1 MFLIIR
7 QIIKNLAVLKY
18 KTISLPITKT
28 AERYKKIMRDID
40 SYNDC
45 RFCIDNIWRGE
56 TVVRFVILL
65 LGSIIFVINFSGC
78 STIYRDYIDQHVDSA
93 VEMEKARA
101 ARGEIN
107 VILLPGCA
115 AKPGEEDTLF
125 SCLKLSRDV
134 NPESVK
140 LPPGEKLYLGHISE
154 FIVRALK
161 HYQLQESFKDFY
173 GCRIVLKFRKLT
185 PQELRSRKFTDYSSI
200 AVGTASTVAGTASA
214 VAGTAGTVVGT
225 AAMMPVGAVLFLVDG
240 IKTEIDRR
248 DFEKRTENM
257 GLPEPKKNTV
267 YQMLESGG
275 RTLLHVKDEI
285 VNKLTGKHSE
295 RMQFDDKITCYVVE
309 ECIMEKVTA
318 DEMNRYQ
325 EQINLFRNNYKLPPV
340 LRNN

>member
-7 QIIKNLAVLKY
+7 QIIKNLSVLKY

-45 RFCIDNIWRGE
+45 WFYIDNIWRGE
-56 TVVRFVILL
+56 TIVRFVILL
-65 LGSIIFVINFSGC
+65 LGSIVFIINFSGC
-78 STIYRDYIDQHVDSA
+78 STIYRNYIDQNIDSA
-93 VEMEKARA
+93 AEVEKARA
-101 ARGEIN
+101 VRGEIC

-115 AKPGEEDTLF
+115 TKPGEQDTLF

-154 FIVRALK
+154 FILRALK

-185 PQELRSRKFTDYSSI
+185 PQEIRSRKFTNYSSI
-200 AVGTASTVAGTASA
+200 AVGTASTVAGTASTI
-214 VAGTAGTVVGT
+214 AGTAGTVVGT
-225 AAMMPVGAVLFLVDG
+225 ATMMPLGAVLFLVDG

-257 GLPEPKKNTV
+257 GLPEPKKNTF

-275 RTLLHVKDEI
+275 RTLLHVKDKIARE
-285 VNKLTGKHSE
+285 LTGKHSE
-295 RMQFDDKITCYVVE
+295 RMQFDDKVTSYLVE
-309 ECIMEKVTA
+309 ECLLEKITTE
-318 DEMNRYQ
+318 EMNRYQ
-325 EQINLFRNNYKLPPV
+325 EQINLFRKNYKPPSGS
-340 LRNN
+340 LNN